1 MAWRRRFNLCL
12 LSSTVLV
19 LASPALADCNVLSS
33 PNIVTCSTSGVTTD
47 TANSDGASP
56 ISADRTQTF
65 SAGGDVSGSITDP
78 FAIIGGYGLRIE
90 TTEAG
95 AGVSFNNL
103 GTVNQSTSGT
113 FGTGALDLRSA
124 TGPVTYFS
132 GAGSTVTG
140 GTVAGSSALSLIST
154 SAAATGDVTAHVNG
168 TVSNL
173 GSGVGVTLGSSGSA
187 NIVLDG
193 SGTISGGGGI
203 YASAPLPNGG
213 PSNITIG
220 GSGATNFALA
230 TGAGILVI
238 NGSSTGSV
246 TINRSGAITGP
257 GSGINSGIDVRN
269 AGTGGVVVS
278 GVGSIR
284 DVYTGISVLASA
296 GDISITPG
304 AAIVSYDSG
313 ITADASS
320 NNSTSAVTVT
330 SGHDITTSRTGIRA
344 TTADGDATINL
355 SGGTVSTIDTSTS
368 SNIGLYAFAA
378 NGIGNARINMS
389 GGVVRSLG
397 TGAAMFARTDLSGN
411 AIVNQTGGSV
421 GLPGNPTQGYG
432 IVAGSATGNTSIV
445 SGLVFATD
453 LAVWGLTAG
462 TGRVDVVTNA
472 AADSTTNSA
481 VATQATTG
489 PTTIANNASLTG
501 AAAGGVI
508 SATSTGGSI
517 AITNTAGAS
526 IASNQAT
533 PESRTAIGTI
543 GGPTTLVNNGALIGG
558 LTLGNAANTVS
569 NTGSWISSSATTLGS
584 VASTVTNSGTMILG
598 AGGSIAGTNVSI
610 VNTAGSL
617 RNDGTIAGA
626 VTITG
631 GTLSGSGTILG
642 ATTVSGGTLSPGNSP
657 GTLTINGNLTMDSA
671 STYKAE
677 VQGPIAD
684 RINVTGT
691 ASLAGT
697 LRLVPLGG
705 AYSFN
710 SPYTL
715 LSAAG
720 GRSGTFGTVDQTG
733 AFGDGVTT
741 TVSYTGQEVRLTLA
755 PKPLTPIVTPQR
767 LGVTSP
773 QNAFAIA
780 SAVDAAVAG
789 GADASP
795 LFNLYNLPAAAIPAA
810 VNQLSGEVH
819 TSIPA
824 IANSAASQFLG
835 TMLDPGLAG
844 RLAPGGAGPGA
855 AAFSSRISKGYD
867 RPVKPAFLDQPF
879 YSIWGA
885 SYGSAGR
892 TDGSARIGS
901 AGRDVYDAHLAVG
914 ADLRLGSNSV
924 AGVAVS
930 GGKAR
935 ASLSGGLGKV
945 ESDVFQAGLYAM
957 TRLGPINLSAA
968 GSYSRFDNDVSRAV
982 PVLGNSLVS
991 SYTGTAWSGRIQAH
1005 AALASWGGFTL
1016 SPLAAMQAIS
1026 VRSPA
1031 FSERTSFGTNAAALT
1046 VARSTDTTNRSEIG
1060 AQLDSQ
1066 LKLASVPLTAFVRA
1080 AWAHYFQRD
1089 AQITAGLA
1097 TLPGTSFVTHGAR
1110 PDANAA
1116 LVAAGLDARLS
1127 ERVSLGIRLDSELS
1141 ANNRRL
1147 GGTAQIRVSF

>member
-12 LSSTVLV
+12 LSSTALV

-47 TANSDGASP
+47 TTNSDGASP
-56 ISADRTQTF
+56 ISADRAQTF
-65 SAGGDVSGSITDP
+65 SSGGDVAGSIASGTV
-78 FAIIGGYGLRIE
+78 IGGYGLWVE

-95 AGVSFNNL
+95 AGISFNNL
-103 GTVNQSTSGT
+103 GTVSQSTAGT
-113 FGTGALDLRSA
+113 FGAGALGLLAA

-140 GTVAGSSALSLIST
+140 ATVAGSSALWLIST
-154 SAAATGDVTAHVNG
+154 SSAATGDVTAHVNG
-168 TVSNL
+168 TVTNL
-173 GSGVGVTLGSSGSA
+173 GSGFGVALGSDGHA
-187 NIVLDG
+187 NILLDG
-193 SGTISGGGGI
+193 AGTISGGSGI

-220 GSGATNFALA
+220 GTGATNFTSAA
-230 TGAGILVI
+230 GAGILVA
-238 NGSSTGSV
+238 NGSNTGSV
-246 TINRSGAITGP
+246 TINRSGAIVGP
-257 GSGINSGIDVRN
+257 GLGGNYGINVLSS
-269 AGTGGVVVS
+269 GTGGVLVS
-278 GVGSIR
+278 GVGPISN
-284 DVYTGISVLASA
+284 VYNGIGVLSAA

-304 AAIVSYDSG
+304 GAITSYDSG

-320 NNSTSAVTVT
+320 NNSTSAVTIT
-330 SGHDITTSRTGIRA
+330 SAHDITTGRIGIRA
-344 TTADGDATINL
+344 TTADGDATINFT
-355 SGGTVSTIDTSTS
+355 GGTVSTIDSTS
-368 SNIGLYAFAA
+368 SNIGLDAWAT

-389 GGVVRSLG
+389 GGVVRITG
-397 TGAAMFARTDLSGN
+397 TGSAMLARAIFGGN
-411 AIVNQTGGSV
+411 AVVDQTGGSV
-421 GLPGNPTQGYG
+421 GLRGTPTQGYG
-432 IVAGSATGNTSIV
+432 IVATAITGNTSIA
-445 SGLVFATD
+445 SGLVYATD
-453 LAVWGLTAG
+453 LAVWGLTTG

-489 PTTIANNASLTG
+489 PTTIANNGTLTG

-517 AITNTAGAS
+517 AITNNIGAS
-526 IASNQAT
+526 IASNQSG
-533 PESRTAIGTI
+533 PESRTAIGTA
-543 GGPTTLVNNGALIGG
+543 GGPTTLVNNGALTGG
-558 LTLGNAANTVS
+558 LALGNATNTVS
-569 NTGSWISSSATTLGS
+569 NTGSWISSGATTLGS
-584 VASTVTNSGTMILG
+584 VSSTVTNSGTVILG
-598 AGGSIAGTNVSI
+598 AGGSITGTNLSV

-617 RNDGTIAGA
+617 RNDGNITGA
-626 VTITG
+626 VTIAG
-631 GTLSGSGTILG
+631 GTLSGSGTIVG
-642 ATTVSGGTLSPGNSP
+642 STTVTGGTLSPGNSP

-684 RINVTGT
+684 RINVTGS

-741 TVSYTGQEVRLTLA
+741 MVSYTGQEVRLTLA

-867 RPVKPAFLDQPF
+867 RPVKPAFLDQPLF
-879 YSIWGA
+879 TIWGA

-892 TDGSARIGS
+892 TDGSVRIGS
-901 AGRDVYDAHLAVG
+901 AGRDVDDAHLAVG

-991 SYTGTAWSGRIQAH
+991 SYTSTAWSGRIQAH

-1016 SPLAAMQAIS
+1016 SPLAALQAVSI
-1026 VRSPA
+1026 RNPA

-1046 VARSTDTTNRSEIG
+1046 IARGSDATSRSEIG
-1060 AQLDSQ
+1060 AQLDGQ
-1066 LKLASVPLTAFVRA
+1066 MTVAGVPLTAFMRA

-1097 TLPGTSFVTHGAR
+1097 TLPGTSFVTRGAR

-1127 ERVSLGIRLDSELS
+1127 DRVTLGIRLDSELS
-1141 ANNRRL
+1141 ANTRSL